1 MADTFTTNL
10 NLTKPE
16 PGAAE
21 DTWGISLNA
30 DLDALDAIFSSNG
43 TSVALNLDGAVID
56 SSVIGGT
63 TAAAGS
69 FTTLSASTSITGTLA
84 TAAQP
89 NITSLGTLSALTVTG
104 EITANGGI
112 ALGNNDKA
120 TFGAGDALEIYSNGS
135 KSIIKESG
143 AESLVFQA
151 TNINF
156 KDATDTDFTAR
167 FITGGDVR
175 LYHDGNQKLATTSTG
190 IDVTGTVTADLLT
203 VNTSSPS
210 GTVAL
215 LKGSSGF
222 GFTFSSDATS
232 PYVQS
237 IGVGGG
243 EEVAITSGGTKLA
256 LFQDGGDISFYD
268 DTGTSQALYWDAS
281 TERLGI
287 GTTSPSANLHVSSS
301 GDTIARI
308 TSADGNGAF
317 LDLGDA
323 SDPDGG
329 RIVYDSGS
337 NLGFSTAS
345 TERMRIDSSGRVG
358 IGTTSPSEELTI
370 RASVP
375 KIQIED
381 SDGTNQ
387 YGQFYH
393 SAGITSILARNNT
406 SDGTIVFQKYD
417 GTTTDET
424 MRIDSSGNVGIG
436 TTSPAEKLQVD
447 GNIRLGPAH
456 TTRVGTDGTNAYF
469 ENFAN
474 GAVIFRNNGYTE
486 RMRINSS
493 GNVGVGTSS
502 PDRKLHINESASATS
517 NFIHMT
523 TAATGASGSNG
534 FLVGIGSAGNAE
546 LWNYEAQPIIFATSS
561 SERMR
566 IDSSGNVGIGTSSP
580 STFGVLAVKKDQTA
594 DTAISVSNAGS
605 SSASTTMSFT
615 LNESGTT
622 QGWLRRYRDGTG
634 NTEVGFS
641 DALLF
646 SGNVTGSKTERMRID
661 ASGNVG
667 IGITSPSK
675 PLHIY
680 SASDTAIRLQN
691 STTGTGTTDG
701 LLIEQSGLDS
711 LIVNYEA
718 GNLRFHTSNSEAM
731 RIDSSGNVGIGTSSP
746 AAKLSIDGGTAG
758 NYTDGISLQ
767 KSGGNV
773 YGIYPSTNNLEFRSV
788 TGGNHIATFDYF
800 GNVGIGNSSP
810 ARNLSINAT
819 SPHLQLCNS
828 TTGTTAG
835 NGFELAV
842 AGNTAYIMQREDA
855 NMIIGTNDT
864 ERMRID
870 SSGNLLVGTTD
881 TSLYN
886 NGAGGNTG
894 VVVEPS
900 GTIQLAKSN
909 NICAYLNR
917 LDSDGTILDLRK
929 DGTVVGSIGCEGI
942 KLKINSVGDGVLQSN
957 GSDRYVWDTSQFY
970 PSDDNLRDLGFSSFR
985 WDDIYATNG
994 TIQTSDRNEKQ
1005 DIEALTDAE
1014 TRVAVAAKKLL
1025 RKFRWKDAVAEKGD
1039 EARTH
1044 FGIIAQDLQDAFT
1057 AEGLDAGDYAM
1068 FISSTW
1074 TNDDG
1079 VEQTRLGVRYNELL
1093 AFIIAAI

>member
-1 MADTFTTNL
+1 
-10 NLTKPE
+10 
-16 PGAAE
+16 
-21 DTWGISLNA
+21 
-30 DLDALDAIFSSNG
+30 
-43 TSVALNLDGAVID
+43 
-56 SSVIGGT
+56 
-63 TAAAGS
+63 
-69 FTTLSASTSITGTLA
+69 
-84 TAAQP
+84 
-89 NITSLGTLSALTVTG
+89 
-104 EITANGGI
+104 
-112 ALGNNDKA
+112 
-120 TFGAGDALEIYSNGS
+120 
-135 KSIIKESG
+135 
-143 AESLVFQA
+143 
-151 TNINF
+151 
-156 KDATDTDFTAR
+156 
-167 FITGGDVR
+167 
-175 LYHDGNQKLATTSTG
+175 
-190 IDVTGTVTADLLT
+190 
-203 VNTSSPS
+203 
-210 GTVAL
+210 
-215 LKGSSGF
+215 
-222 GFTFSSDATS
+222 
-232 PYVQS
+232 
-237 IGVGGG
+237 
-243 EEVAITSGGTKLA
+243 
-256 LFQDGGDISFYD
+256 
-268 DTGTSQALYWDAS
+268 
-281 TERLGI
+281 
-287 GTTSPSANLHVSSS
+287 
-301 GDTIARI
+301 
-308 TSADGNGAF
+308 
-317 LDLGDA
+317 
-323 SDPDGG
+323 
-329 RIVYDSGS
+329 
-337 NLGFSTAS
+337 
-345 TERMRIDSSGRVG
+345 MRIDSSGNVG
-358 IGTTSPSEELTI
+358 IGTTSPSSALHIANSNQATSSRGNLYIASDTAYAVDKGGQLTLGGTYVTGQDSDTFFGSIAGRKETGTSGDVTGYLSFATRDVSGNTERLRIDSSGNVGIGTTSPDKALTI
-370 RASVP
+370 SAS
-375 KIQIED
+375 D
-381 SDGTNQ
+381 SQVRLYDADGTNQ
-387 YGQFYH
+387 FAAFQSDNGI
-393 SAGITSILARNNT
+393 AKITSRNNT
-406 SDGTIVFQKYD
+406 SHGQIAFQRYN
-417 GTTTDET
+417 GTTVTDS

-436 TTSPAEKLQVD
+436 TTSPA
-447 GNIRLGPAH
+447 
-456 TTRVGTDGTNAYF
+456 
-469 ENFAN
+469 
-474 GAVIFRNNGYTE
+474 
-486 RMRINSS
+486 
-493 GNVGVGTSS
+493 
-502 PDRKLHINESASATS
+502 
-517 NFIHMT
+517 
-523 TAATGASGSNG
+523 
-534 FLVGIGSAGNAE
+534 
-546 LWNYEAQPIIFATSS
+546 
-561 SERMR
+561 
-566 IDSSGNVGIGTSSP
+566 
-580 STFGVLAVKKDQTA
+580 TFGVLAVKKDQTA

-661 ASGNVG
+661 SSGNVG

-718 GNLRFHTSNSEAM
+718 GNLRFHTSNSERM
-731 RIDSSGNVGIGTSSP
+731 RLDASGRLGIGTSSP

-870 SSGNLLVGTTD
+870 SSGNVLVGTTD